1 MLSAVK
7 QHASAIPYSYGSEK
21 ERCSSLEIAEARL
34 GKDHPS
40 VAATLSNLGSVLND
54 ARTQWINTYWNPGRG
69 GCCTGVTRD
78 RAADLGL
85 NSKDHAEIAAPQSQ
99 LRAEMATARV
109 KDHLYILQRRPA
121 VNSYTTVARQG
132 CGQQWH
138 VAFIPT
144 RAVDATSA
152 CPALRWVGD
161 LLGVAAQ
168 AYRIL
173 TRLHRRI
180 PGSCTRTGTT
190 AGYGTTVAAKEKPE
204 DPDRFPPGEDQ
215 SCVQRP
221 P

>member
-1 MLSAVK
+1 MAVK
-7 QHASAIPYSYGSEK
+7 KNGAVRSRSRRPASGRTTRAWRRPSATSAP
-21 ERCSSLEIAEARL
+21 SS
-34 GKDHPS
+34 
-40 VAATLSNLGSVLND
+40 
-54 ARTQWINTYWNPGRG
+54 
-69 GCCTGVTRD
+69 VTRELSGSIHFGTL
-78 RAADLGL
+78 AADLGH
-85 NSKDHAEIAAPQSQ
+85 NSKDHAEVAAPQSQ
-99 LRAEMATARV
+99 LRAEVATACV
-109 KDHLYILQRRPA
+109 NDHLYILQRRPA
-121 VNSYTTVARQG
+121 VNSYTTVERRG
-132 CGQQWH
+132 CRQQWH

-180 PGSCTRTGTT
+180 TGSCTRTGTT
-190 AGYGTTVAAKEKPE
+190 ACYGTTALSK
-204 DPDRFPPGEDQ
+204 RTPGEDQ